1 MILSAASRVISSQG
15 LGAAT
20 ATIAKEAAV
29 SNGSL
34 FLYFDTKAT
43 LMNELYVGLKTE
55 MAAAAG
61 EGLPVGAGMR
71 EQVLHMWN
79 RWLR

>member
-1 MILSAASRVISSQG
+1 MARPRSKDRRNAILSAATSVIACQG

-43 LMNELYVGLKTE
+43 LFNEL
-55 MAAAAG
+55 
-61 EGLPVGAGMR
+61 
-71 EQVLHMWN
+71 
-79 RWLR
+79 